1 MGFLVPRSKLTEY
14 LLNPRH
20 PEGGSKARFFLSR
33 GFPVD
38 APEVLELA
46 LLLHAQAAQEVQRRP
61 GLYGDGEVLIL
72 RGPLVCPTGPVL
84 LQSVWYRGEGE
95 DTFRLVTA
103 YPWREK

>member
-1 MGFLVPRSKLTEY
+1 MGE
-14 LLNPRH
+14 
-20 PEGGSKARFFLSR
+20 
-33 GFPVD
+33 
-38 APEVLELA
+38 
-46 LLLHAQAAQEVQRRP
+46 AQVV
-61 GLYGDGEVLIL
+61 GEVLVP

>member
-20 PEGGSKARFFLSR
+20 PEGGSKGRFFCP
-33 GFPVD
+33 GVFPWMHRRCWS
-38 APEVLELA
+38 A
-46 LLLHAQAAQEVQRRP
+46 LLAHAQAVQELQRRP
-61 GLYGDGEVLIL
+61 GLYGDGEVLVL

-84 LQSVWYRGEGE
+84 RQSVWYRGEGE

>member
-14 LLNPRH
+14 LLNPR
-20 PEGGSKARFFLSR
+20 
-33 GFPVD
+33 
-38 APEVLELA
+38 
-46 LLLHAQAAQEVQRRP
+46 
-61 GLYGDGEVLIL
+61 
-72 RGPLVCPTGPVL
+72 GPVL